1 MQTETFDRIKIEQY
15 HNRLMSHRLIIAH
28 LLYNWGIPTVWQ
40 FYCITDVI
48 RADTILLLLN
58 CSSLL
63 ICRSIHISTFYILHS
78 TNQSIFLLFFIVSQC
93 KLIISNSLVTIFL
106 VFFKRSFSIIR
117 VGASVSLSETKW
129 GETWFSVCYLGC

>member
-58 CSSLL
+58 CSSKL
-63 ICRSIHISTFYILHS
+63 ICRSIHISTFYK
-78 TNQSIFLLFFIVSQC
+78 SIF
-93 KLIISNSLVTIFL
+93 
-106 VFFKRSFSIIR
+106 FSIIFYPR
-117 VGASVSLSETKW
+117 LVATPILGLFLKRKRARETLKW
-129 GETWFSVCYLGC
+129 PKIIQRLKSKNRIAQGNRNLDIKIISIWQKN